1 MNRSADVARS
11 FCLVPVKR
19 GDPFSCVHPTSINS
33 LGREALEKEEREDKS
48 RESASRPL
56 VFWLLGRGGRTT
68 RETRKASGGGL
79 VASQTAERRKL
90 TTNMPD

>member
-33 LGREALEKEEREDKS
+33 LGKEALEEEEREDKC

-56 VFWLLGRGGRTT
+56 VFGFSR
-68 RETRKASGGGL
+68 
-79 VASQTAERRKL
+79 
-90 TTNMPD
+90 